1 MTKKTPKQAKST
13 PPEELISDAK
23 ARAVF
28 EVSDGKLLSSRVT
41 ELVNVIWQPQGIG
54 DEELRIKIVR
64 AVELFNSLKP
74 ADGAESMLAQQM
86 VGTHSAALE
95 CLRRAALA
103 DQTFAGRD
111 MALKHAHKLMTL
123 YTQQLAALNKHRG
136 KGQQKVTVEH
146 VHVEAGGQAIVGTV
160 ETNKPAIESPPPREI
175 EHKAEAPVDFS
186 AKAKTPAKK
195 G

>member
-1 MTKKTPKQAKST
+1 MTKKTPKQAEIIS
-13 PPEELISDAK
+13 PQELISDAA
-23 ARAVF
+23 AREFF
-28 EVSDGKLLSSRVT
+28 EVNKSDVLQGRVNELMNMIWRPENSNKDELSVLIVS
-41 ELVNVIWQPQGIG
+41 VI
-54 DEELRIKIVR
+54 EK
-64 AVELFNSLKP
+64 FNSLKP
-74 ADGAESMLAQQM
+74 ADGAEAMLAQQM

-103 DQTFAGRD
+103 NQTFAGRD
-111 MALKHAHKLMTL
+111 MALKHAYKLMTL

-175 EHKAEAPVDFS
+175 EHKAEAPVDFY